1 MHLRALSRLRAW
13 SWAVLPL
20 WLLSG
25 DVLLAQPASS
35 DDDPAARQFA
45 SWLALFNKG
54 DRAGLETFH
63 RQSFPYS
70 AAPPE
75 LGNIERELSLSLE
88 SAGFDIKKRE
98 WGSATSFSAILSER
112 ATHLFARATM
122 RVEATAPHRI
132 VELTLAPIATPAEYQ
147 MPEGPLDAERR
158 RSLIDAAAR
167 AIEANY
173 VFPDVGRRM
182 AASLRERDARGD
194 YDHIRDC
201 TAFAARLTD
210 DLRALCHDKHLRVTY
225 NDRLKLLP
233 PGPPRQLIG
242 FGDIERLER
251 NIARITINGFPPVAR
266 VRDAVAVFMSDVAD
280 ADVLIID
287 LRANH
292 GGHPPTVALVA
303 SYLFDDKPVHL
314 NDLVERDGT
323 TRTFWTDPTVAGKRF
338 GGEKPVYVLIS
349 SETFS
354 GGEELAYDLQSLHR
368 ATLIGETTGGGA
380 NPTAL
385 HALDDWFMVGVPWAR
400 AVNPVTKT
408 NWEGV
413 GVRPDVATKATAALD
428 EALRRA
434 ALDIGLTPVRP
445 PN

>member
-1 MHLRALSRLRAW
+1 MFL
-13 SWAVLPL
+13 AVL
-20 WLLSG
+20 LLSSG
-25 DVLLAQPASS
+25 VLLAQVPSP
-35 DDDPAARQFA
+35 DDGPAARQFA

-54 DRAGLETFH
+54 DRAALEAYH
-63 RQSFPYS
+63 RQSFAYI

-88 SAGFDIKKRE
+88 TAGFDVKKRE
-98 WGSATSFSAILSER
+98 RGSATRFSAILSDR

-122 RVEATAPHRI
+122 RVEATAPHRV
-132 VELTLAPIATPAEYQ
+132 VEFTLAPIATPLEYQ
-147 MPEGPLDAERR
+147 VPEGPLDAKRR
-158 RSLIDAAAR
+158 RALIDAAAR

-182 AASLRERDARGD
+182 AASLRERGGRGD
-194 YDHIRDC
+194 YDQISDC

-210 DLRALCHDKHLRVTY
+210 DLRALSHDKHLRVTY
-225 NDRLKLLP
+225 KDGMRLPP
-233 PGPPRQLIG
+233 PGPGGQLG
-242 FGDIERLER
+242 FGEIERLHG
-251 NIARITINGFPPVAR
+251 NIVRIGINGFPPVPM
-266 VRDAVAVFMSDVAD
+266 VRDAVAAFMSDVAD
-280 ADVLIID
+280 ADALIID

-292 GGHPPTVALVA
+292 GGDPSTVALVA
-303 SYLFDDKPVHL
+303 SYLFDDTPVHL
-314 NDLVERDGT
+314 NDLVDRDGT
-323 TRTFWTDPTVAGKRF
+323 TRASWTQPSVAGKRF
-338 GGEKPVYVLIS
+338 GGKKPVYVLTS
-349 SETFS
+349 AETFS
-354 GGEELAYDLQSLHR
+354 GGEELAYDLQSLRR

-380 NPTAL
+380 NPTGG
-385 HALDDWFMVGVPWAR
+385 HTLDDWFWISVPWAR

-434 ALDIGLTPVRP
+434 ALDIGLLLARP

>member
-1 MHLRALSRLRAW
+1 MRPEDPARVIFVALL
-13 SWAVLPL
+13 
-20 WLLSG
+20 LLSSG
-25 DVLLAQPASS
+25 VLLAQPASP
-35 DDDPAARQFA
+35 DDGPAARQFA

-54 DRAGLETFH
+54 DRAALEAYH
-63 RQSFPYS
+63 RQSFAYS

-88 SAGFDIKKRE
+88 TAGFDIRKRE
-98 WGSATSFSAILSER
+98 SVSATSFSAILSER

-122 RVEATAPHRI
+122 RVEAAAPHRV
-132 VELTLAPIATPAEYQ
+132 VELALAPIATPAAYQ
-147 MPEGPLDAERR
+147 VPEGPLDANRR
-158 RSLIDAAAR
+158 RALIDAAAR

-182 AASLRERDARGD
+182 AAALRERGARGD
-194 YDHIRDC
+194 YDQISDC

-225 NDRLKLLP
+225 KDDLRLP
-233 PGPPRQLIG
+233 PSGGAGQGLG
-242 FGDIERLER
+242 FGDIERLHG
-251 NIARITINGFPPVAR
+251 NIARIAINGFPPIAR
-266 VRDAVAVFMSDVAD
+266 VRDAVDTFMSGVAD

-292 GGHPPTVALVA
+292 GGEPSTVALVA
-303 SYLFDDKPVHL
+303 SYLFDDQPVHL
-314 NDLVERDGT
+314 NDVIERDGT
-323 TRTFWTDPTVAGKRF
+323 MRTFWTRPTVARKRF
-338 GGEKPVYVLIS
+338 GGKKPVYVLTS
-349 SETFS
+349 AETFS

-380 NPTAL
+380 NLTGA
-385 HALDDWFMVGVPWAR
+385 HTLDDWFVIGVPWAR
-400 AVNPVTKT
+400 PINPVTKT

-434 ALDIGLTPVRP
+434 ALDIGFTPARSP
-445 PN
+445 K